1 MNYASWILWLTSNIW
16 DVESHEIWNCIKF
29 GKINDSSEKYDLK
42 KMIAIY
48 LKATEVLMK
57 IHESA
62 KYKWQTAWY

>member
-1 MNYASWILWLTSNIW
+1 MILLKNMTW
-16 DVESHEIWNCIKF
+16 
-29 GKINDSSEKYDLK
+29 K